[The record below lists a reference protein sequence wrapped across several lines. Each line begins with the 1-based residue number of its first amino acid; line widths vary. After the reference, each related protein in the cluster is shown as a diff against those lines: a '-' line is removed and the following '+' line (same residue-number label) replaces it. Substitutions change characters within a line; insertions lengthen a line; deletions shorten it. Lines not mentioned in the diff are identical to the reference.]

1 MKALLIDDM
10 PPARAALR
18 ADLAE
23 YCPEVTLL
31 GEADG
36 VVTGAKA
43 VRAQQPELLFL
54 DIQLGDGTG
63 FDLLEI
69 LPAPLPKVIFTTAS
83 DAFALRAFRYAAVD
97 YLLKPIDPEALQ
109 AAVAKAQARNAP
121 ADFEHLLDNVRR
133 PEAPRRLALHTQD
146 TIEIVPVADIVR
158 LEAGGNYTQFYFSN
172 NKKLLVT
179 RTLKEF
185 DQMLQDH
192 QFLRVHRSHLVNP
205 AYLKSFVKTDGGYLV
220 LTDGTKVPVSVRKR
234 PEVVRL
240 LDKL

>member
-18 ADLAE
+18 ADLTA

-31 GEADG
+31 GETDS

-43 VRAQQPELLFL
+43 VRQHQPDLLFL

-97 YLLKPIDPEALQ
+97 YLLKPIDPDALR
-109 AAVAKAQARNAP
+109 AAVDKAKARSAP
-121 ADFEHLLDNVRR
+121 ADFDHLLDNVRR
-133 PEAPRRLALHTQD
+133 PEPPQRLALHTQD
-146 TIEIVPVADIVR
+146 TIEIVPVGNIIR
-158 LEAGGNYTQFYFSN
+158 LEAAGNYTQFFFAN
-172 NKKLLVT
+172 GKKLLVT

-185 DQMLQDH
+185 DQLLQDH
-192 QFLRVHRSHLVNP
+192 KFLRVHQSHLVNP
-205 AYLKSFVKTDGGYLV
+205 NYLKSFVKTDGGYLV
-220 LTDGTKVPVSVRKR
+220 LTEGTKVPVSVRKR
-234 PEVVRL
+234 PEVVKLLERL
-240 LDKL
+240 

>member
-1 MKALLIDDM
+1 MTAILVDDM

-18 ADLAE
+18 ADLAD
-23 YCPEVTLL
+23 YCKGIELL
-31 GEADG
+31 AEADS
-36 VVTGAKA
+36 VVSGAKA
-43 VRAQQPELLFL
+43 VREHRPDLLFL
-54 DIQLGDGTG
+54 DIQLTDGTG

-69 LPAPLPKVIFTTAS
+69 LPPPLPKVIFTTAS

-97 YLLKPIDPEALQ
+97 YLLKPIDPDDLQ
-109 AAVAKAQARNAP
+109 AAVRKAESRHVP
-121 ADFEHLLDNVRR
+121 DDYTHLIDNIRR
-133 PEAPRRLALHTQD
+133 PEAPKRLALHTQD

-158 LEAGGNYTQFYFSN
+158 LEAGGNYTQFYFNN

-185 DQMLQDH
+185 DQLLQDH
-192 QFLRVHRSHLVNP
+192 QFLRVHQSHLVNP

-240 LDKL
+240 LGKL

>member
-18 ADLAE
+18 ADLAD
-23 YCPEVTLL
+23 YCPEIRLL

-36 VVTGAKA
+36 VVSGAKA
-43 VRAQQPELLFL
+43 VREHRPELLFL

-83 DAFALRAFRYAAVD
+83 DEFALRAFRYAAVD
-97 YLLKPIDPEALQ
+97 YLLKPIDPDELK
-109 AAVAKAQARNAP
+109 AAVQKAMARKAP
-121 ADFEHLLDNVRR
+121 EDFSHLIDNIRR

-146 TIEIVPVADIVR
+146 TIEIVPVENIIR
-158 LEAGGNYTQFYFSN
+158 LEAGGNYTQFYFAN
-172 NKKLLVT
+172 GKKLLVT

-192 QFLRVHRSHLVNP
+192 QFLRVHQSHLVNP
-205 AYLKSFVKTDGGYLV
+205 AFLKSFVKTDGGYLV
-220 LTDGTKVPVSVRKR
+220 LTEGTKVPVSVRKR
-234 PEVVRL
+234 PEVVKL